1 MKIPSSIVR
10 AQESSRNL
18 ATDGTKTGQGL
29 DATKQASIAQNTVR
43 VVQEALARTGV
54 TAAIAAPSAQ
64 LSVDGSRISKLAG
77 ADKTKDSD
85 KLDTAK
91 LDAIRRSIEDGS
103 FQVDYQAIAQHLV
116 EQSAQRSLKR
126 G

>member
-10 AQESSRNL
+10 AQEGARNL
-18 ATDGTKTGQGL
+18 AADGTKTSPGL
-29 DATKQASIAQNTVR
+29 DATKQASVAQTTVR

-54 TAAIAAPSAQ
+54 AATIAAPSAQ

-77 ADKTKDSD
+77 ADKTKDSE

-91 LDAIRRSIEDGS
+91 LDAIKRSIEDGS
-103 FQVDYQAIAQHLV
+103 FQVDYRAIAQHLV
-116 EQSAQRSLKR
+116 EQSAQRGLKR